1 MAQTYSTMR
10 NVRMDG
16 VVYLSTETVEGAARA
31 FESIDDVERGHG
43 LALGVLSVCDRVT
56 DYLP

>member
-1 MAQTYSTMR
+1 
-10 NVRMDG
+10 MDG

-31 FESIDDVERGHG
+31 LESIDDVERGHG